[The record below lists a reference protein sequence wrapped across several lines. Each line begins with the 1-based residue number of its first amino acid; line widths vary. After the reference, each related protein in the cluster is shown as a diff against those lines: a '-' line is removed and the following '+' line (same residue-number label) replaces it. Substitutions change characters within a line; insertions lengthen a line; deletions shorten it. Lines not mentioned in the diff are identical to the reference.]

1 MGNMT
6 EQDSRRTSSRT
17 PAISGDREPNGLARV
32 HDLAKKDKGKRFT
45 ALLHHVNLDSLRQA
59 YLSLSR
65 KAAAGI
71 DGATWQAY
79 GEDLESNLENL
90 CGRVHRGAYRA
101 KASRRVYI
109 EEADGRLRPLA
120 VAALEDK
127 IIQRAVVKMLDSI
140 YEADFIG
147 FSYGFRHGRRQH
159 NALDAVYVGLTMRK
173 VNWVLDADLRGFSTP
188 STTNG

>member
-1 MGNMT
+1 MG
-6 EQDSRRTSSRT
+6 SRGRRTEKTSR
-17 PAISGDREPNGLARV
+17 AI
-32 HDLAKKDKGKRFT
+32 
-45 ALLHHVNLDSLRQA
+45 LRTFA
-59 YLSLSR
+59 DVCT
-65 KAAAGI
+65 G
-71 DGATWQAY
+71 
-79 GEDLESNLENL
+79 
-90 CGRVHRGAYRA
+90 GAYRA

-127 IIQRAVVKMLDSI
+127 IVQRAVVKMLDSI

>member
-1 MGNMT
+1 M
-6 EQDSRRTSSRT
+6 
-17 PAISGDREPNGLARV
+17 
-32 HDLAKKDKGKRFT
+32 
-45 ALLHHVNLDSLRQA
+45 NLDSLRQA

-71 DGATWQAY
+71 DGVTWQAY

-127 IIQRAVVKMLDSI
+127 IVQRAVVKMLDSI